1 MEQYRLIVSEN
12 YHRDIKI
19 SRQKPAP
26 FISYIGKYIFCFYLC
41 TLPDPS
47 PPARLSTS
55 SLVTRLKSPGIVCLS
70 AEAATANSSAD
81 LKSFLS
87 QSPQLTPAANESPPP
102 TLSTIGV
109 TWYFFE

>member
-1 MEQYRLIVSEN
+1 MMEHYRLIVSEN
-12 YHRDIKI
+12 YHRDIKR
-19 SRQKPAP
+19 SRQKPAHLYRKIHIN
-26 FISYIGKYIFCFYLC
+26 FDYLC

-87 QSPQLTPAANESPPP
+87 QSPQITPAANESPPP